1 MGEGRRN
8 TMVGWWWYHGNDHWI
23 TRTNF
28 EFGEDI
34 AISTYK
40 NALKDNL
47 EYSNAKQ
54 RHLLNNHLSILKL
67 TET

>member
-1 MGEGRRN
+1 MN
-8 TMVGWWWYHGNDHWI
+8 VKLSLTCNDRKAI
-23 TRTNF
+23 LESC

-54 RHLLNNHLSILKL
+54 HLLNNHLSILQADRNVIKTML
-67 TET
+67 VTM

>member
-1 MGEGRRN
+1 MIEKQLESC
-8 TMVGWWWYHGNDHWI
+8 
-23 TRTNF
+23 

-47 EYSNAKQ
+47 EYSNAKAAFT
-54 RHLLNNHLSILKL
+54 K
-67 TET
+67 